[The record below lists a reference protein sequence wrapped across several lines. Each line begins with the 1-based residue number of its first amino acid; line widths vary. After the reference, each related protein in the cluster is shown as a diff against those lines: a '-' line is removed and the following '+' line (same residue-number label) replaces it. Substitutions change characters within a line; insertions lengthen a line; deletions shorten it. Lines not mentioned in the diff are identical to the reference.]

1 MKNGAGASLFAIA
14 LMPALAAVVG
24 AQSPKKPVSSMPAKC
39 FAIVIPTLE
48 GVAGNAS
55 EAAVGVRDVME
66 SYLNGPS
73 LKVLALE
80 AKLPSQAREEAKQKG
95 CEPLL
100 FLKLTRKTG
109 GGKLLKAVG
118 QAASTTSWQLPGGG
132 TAASAAARVGAAG
145 GLQAVSAMAQQTK
158 VKDEVILEY
167 RLESAD
173 GHVQFGPR
181 SEHQTAKTDGE
192 DILTPV
198 TARAA
203 ENIAREERSHESVW
217 TLIIAAGSLGG
228 IVFCKP
234 LRSPQWVGCI
244 ACAGSSRD

>member
-24 AQSPKKPVSSMPAKC
+24 AQSPKPVSSMPAKC

-203 ENIAREERSHESVW
+203 ENIASGR
-217 TLIIAAGSLGG
+217 T
-228 IVFCKP
+228 KP
-234 LRSPQWVGCI
+234 
-244 ACAGSSRD
+244 